1 MSSILKDAARYLKKY
16 FYKRPRK
23 WKGKSVDDIV
33 NEYPDMSVAEL
44 IRIFFKDKHTLHD
57 PRSLKEVK
65 KEFPKPWV
73 EIDETKKILTIRLGP
88 FVGYFIGSK
97 WEKEY
102 IAKCQEAL
110 KRPREGRELVVD
122 LSHNGGGSD
131 KVMLRA
137 LRGIEAWGRGTVI
150 VSRHTGSAGEMVA
163 ATLIYDYKFHRKGP
177 RTAGRLSHMIRKMPA
192 FFDNIILK
200 DGSFLGVTT
209 GHYTTPGGHKC
220 KRFYL

>member
-1 MSSILKDAARYLKKY
+1 MSSTLQEAARYLKKY
-16 FYKRPRK
+16 FYKSPSK

-33 NEYPDMSVAEL
+33 AEYPDMSVAEL

-57 PRSLKEVK
+57 PRPLKEVK

-73 EIDETKKILTIRLGP
+73 EVDETKKTLTLRLGP
-88 FVGYFIGSK
+88 FVGYFIDSK

-122 LSHNGGGSD
+122 LRYDGGGSD

-137 LRGIEAWGRGTVI
+137 LRGISAWGKGTVL
-150 VSRHTGSAGEMVA
+150 VSRNTASAGEMVA
-163 ATLIYDYKFHRKGP
+163 ATLIYDYKFRRKGP
-177 RTAGRLSHMIRKMPA
+177 RTAGMLSHMK
-192 FFDNIILK
+192 NIILK